1 MLHMLPKTKSTLEA
15 SSKFLIILP
24 EREPDPAAEDAEESL
39 EGWIPDGAWQTE
51 GQLAARG
58 EGAEEESGM

>member
-39 EGWIPDGAWQTE
+39 EGWIPDGA
-51 GQLAARG
+51 
-58 EGAEEESGM
+58 